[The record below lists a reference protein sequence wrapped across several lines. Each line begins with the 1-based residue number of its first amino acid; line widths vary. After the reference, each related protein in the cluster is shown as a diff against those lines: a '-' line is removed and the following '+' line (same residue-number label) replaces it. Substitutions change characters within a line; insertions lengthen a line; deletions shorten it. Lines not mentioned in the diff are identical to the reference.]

1 MLGESWGIG
10 DESMDDALLR
20 QGQRENKKVVPG
32 ADGGDICR
40 GKFRSSAEPS
50 CHSSRLWR
58 IEMAGPRSQLI
69 LKYTSSLLLLLIITN
84 NNNNNNYYY
93 ISLLL
98 LLYIYY

>member
-1 MLGESWGIG
+1 MKKLLVNIPRYTKHIMDSNHIKCWGSLGELGAT
-10 DESMDDALLR
+10 SMDDALLR

-50 CHSSRLWR
+50 CHSSRLLR

-69 LKYTSSLLLLLIITN
+69 LKYTSS
-84 NNNNNNYYY
+84 
-93 ISLLL
+93 
-98 LLYIYY
+98 

>member
-69 LKYTSSLLLLLIITN
+69 LKYTSSLLLLIITN
-84 NNNNNNYYY
+84 NNNYY

-98 LLYIYY
+98 LYIYYY